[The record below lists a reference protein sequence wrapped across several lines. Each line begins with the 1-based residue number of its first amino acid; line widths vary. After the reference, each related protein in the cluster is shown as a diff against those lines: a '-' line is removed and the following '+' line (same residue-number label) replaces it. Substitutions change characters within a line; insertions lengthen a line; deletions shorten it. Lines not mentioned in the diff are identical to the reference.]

1 MRGTTTALMT
11 LLLASGF
18 AASVVADETEV
29 VEQPAEETGRLT
41 LRWDTQVI
49 LDVNRDHVRYL
60 TNDESVL
67 IAQSSSGL
75 VTALNAEDGRRYWAR
90 QVGFND
96 EASFRA
102 ATSLQ
107 HVLITTGPEVHSLD
121 KFTGTELF
129 SYRLP
134 RQPSVGPA
142 VDEGSFFVPFMDGS
156 IGGFSFSTLEHL
168 EKFGTLPAGI
178 AKSMAWRF
186 VSNEEIH
193 LRPVVGTGTV
203 AFATEL
209 GNIHGLHASGTNG
222 GHSLYQLLVK
232 HRIVAPLSV
241 ARTPEDEFLI
251 FATDEDIVTCV
262 KMFNGRMM
270 WTYPMGRAVDDDIVI
285 VGDNVY
291 VVTQGEGLSS
301 LSLSRGRLSPTPTG
315 PWFVPDV
322 DSVAAV
328 SATRVYAVDNTM
340 HLLVVDRETAEIRDR
355 IYLGEETNVL
365 GNPLTDRV
373 YLYSNSGRVRCFAE
387 EGSSFATYHQRP
399 DRQPVMP
406 GVPDVDPVEEVD
418 ESGF

>member
-1 MRGTTTALMT
+1 
-11 LLLASGF
+11 
-18 AASVVADETEV
+18 
-29 VEQPAEETGRLT
+29 
-41 LRWDTQVI
+41 
-49 LDVNRDHVRYL
+49 
-60 TNDESVL
+60 
-67 IAQSSSGL
+67 
-75 VTALNAEDGRRYWAR
+75 
-90 QVGFND
+90 
-96 EASFRA
+96 
-102 ATSLQ
+102 
-107 HVLITTGPEVHSLD
+107 
-121 KFTGTELF
+121 
-129 SYRLP
+129 
-134 RQPSVGPA
+134 
-142 VDEGSFFVPFMDGS
+142 
-156 IGGFSFSTLEHL
+156 
-168 EKFGTLPAGI
+168 
-178 AKSMAWRF
+178 
-186 VSNEEIH
+186 
-193 LRPVVGTGTV
+193 
-203 AFATEL
+203 
-209 GNIHGLHASGTNG
+209 
-222 GHSLYQLLVK
+222 
-232 HRIVAPLSV
+232 
-241 ARTPEDEFLI
+241 
-251 FATDEDIVTCV
+251 VTCV